1 MDLYNLNSA
10 RSQGTSLTRDNSA
23 YNESVRTARQGIDDF
38 YKTRDLNLKNQKSK
52 DAGTQSQDKLI
63 HEGLDTVASIGLAGK
78 LPQITETAKAVRDFK
93 ASGQALGDDAYFAG
107 TRNFIKSQRNLARSQ
122 EGGTYLSQALDYAT
136 GHNSESD
143 APATAKQGGGVP
155 GKEKVIPDSGPQ
167 PDGSFAGPGGTTRPQ
182 TQDEK
187 DRAETERVQS
197 DPNRPGA
204 PAGPSDDVSPASAA
218 DSQRQTVS
226 QLAEADAAGAT
237 APQSRLSR
245 LDQLQGQQR
254 GGLTPINETD
264 ETPGAVFLD
273 RDNSTTPA
281 AAEANTPA
289 IPDKPPPAA
298 TEDLAAKI
306 GPKASTATDE
316 LSGKVL
322 GAVDRASGLAKTG
335 GKVLGL
341 ASDVEGV
348 VNSYSL
354 FKNGLARNKDGKLD
368 GWKDVSQ
375 VAGVVGTGFDIL
387 GSFIPVLEPLGQA
400 INAVGAVADTV
411 DSAKEDN
418 KTVTND
424 QTAITNAPK
433 NQATDL
439 KNIGPEKTAQA
450 INTMQTAGLIGSAGQ
465 HQAQITQSSG
475 TF

>member
-10 RSQGTSLTRDNSA
+10 RSQGSSLTRDNTA
-23 YNESVRTARQGIDDF
+23 YNENIRTARQGIDDF
-38 YKTRDLNLKNQKSK
+38 YKTRELNLKNQKTK
-52 DAGTQSQDKLI
+52 DQGTQSQDKLI

-78 LPQITETAKAVRDFK
+78 LPQITETAKAVNDFK
-93 ASGQALGDDAYFAG
+93 KSGQALGSDAYFAG

-122 EGGTYLSQALDYAT
+122 EGGTYLSQALDYVT

-143 APATAKQGGGVP
+143 APASAKQGGGAP

-167 PDGSFAGPGGTTRPQ
+167 PDGSVAGSKETTPL

-187 DRAETERVQS
+187 DRAETQRVQS

-204 PAGPSDDVSPASAA
+204 PAGPSDDTAPVSAA
-218 DSQRQTVS
+218 DSQSQTVS
-226 QLAEADAAGAT
+226 QLAESDAAGAT

-245 LDQLQGQQR
+245 LDQLQAQQS

-273 RDNSTTPA
+273 KDNSKTPA

-306 GPKASTATDE
+306 GPKATTATDE

-322 GAVDRASGLAKTG
+322 GAVDRVSGVAKTG

-354 FKNGLARNKDGKLD
+354 FKNGLK
-368 GWKDVSQ
+368 
-375 VAGVVGTGFDIL
+375 
-387 GSFIPVLEPLGQA
+387 
-400 INAVGAVADTV
+400 
-411 DSAKEDN
+411 
-418 KTVTND
+418 
-424 QTAITNAPK
+424 
-433 NQATDL
+433 
-439 KNIGPEKTAQA
+439 
-450 INTMQTAGLIGSAGQ
+450 
-465 HQAQITQSSG
+465 
-475 TF
+475 

>member
-10 RSQGTSLTRDNSA
+10 RSQGSSLTRDNTA
-23 YNESVRTARQGIDDF
+23 YNENIRTARQGIDDF
-38 YKTRDLNLKNQKSK
+38 YKTRELNLKNQKTK
-52 DAGTQSQDKLI
+52 DQGTQSQDKLI

-78 LPQITETAKAVRDFK
+78 LPQISATAKAVNDFK
-93 ASGQALGDDAYFAG
+93 KSGQALGSDAYFAG

-136 GHNSESD
+136 GHNSQSD
-143 APATAKQGGGVP
+143 APASAKQGGGAP

-167 PDGSFAGPGGTTRPQ
+167 PDGSVAGAAPEAAPL

-187 DRAETERVQS
+187 DRAETQRVQS

-204 PAGPSDDVSPASAA
+204 PAGPSDDTAPVSAA
-218 DSQRQTVS
+218 DSQSQTVS
-226 QLAEADAAGAT
+226 QLAESDAAGAT

-245 LDQLQGQQR
+245 LDQLQAQQS

-273 RDNSTTPA
+273 KDNSKTPA

-306 GPKASTATDE
+306 GPKATTATDE

-322 GAVDRASGLAKTG
+322 GAVDRVSGVAKTG

-375 VAGVVGTGFDIL
+375 VAGVVGTGLDIL
-387 GSFIPVLEPLGQA
+387 GSFIPVLEPIGQA
-400 INAVGAVADTV
+400 VNAVGAVADTI
-411 DSAKEDN
+411 DSAEADHKTVSNDQGAISDAPGN
-418 KTVTND
+418 KT
-424 QTAITNAPK
+424 A
-433 NQATDL
+433 DL
-439 KNIGPEKTAQA
+439 NRVGPEKTAVA
-450 INTMQTAGLIGSAGQ
+450 INTMQSSGLIGTAGQ
-465 HQAQITQSSG
+465 HTAQITQSSG